1 MELLTFSEEQ
11 LGAYL
16 GQFLWPLFRVMG
28 FLMVAP
34 VIGSQLV
41 PTRIRLII
49 AVAIAVLI
57 APVLPDMPQVQGL
70 SVQAMLLVGQQL
82 LIGLSLGF
90 FLQMVFQTFVLA
102 GQMIAMQMGLGFA
115 SMMDPTN
122 GVNVA
127 VVSSFYLM
135 FVTMLFISLDGHL
148 TMLEVLVE
156 SFRSLPISLDFNF
169 ANTSLLAIISS
180 ISWIFSSAM
189 IIALPALT
197 ALLITN
203 VAFGIMTRAAPQLN
217 IFALGFPVSLLLG
230 VFLMWLTLPAVAES
244 AANLFEQAFIRM
256 AQLTNQQ

>member
-1 MELLTFSEEQ
+1 MELIQLSSEE

-41 PTRIRLII
+41 PARIRLIV
-49 AVAIAVLI
+49 AVAIAFLMV
-57 APVLPDMPQVQGL
+57 PVLPPVPEVSGISFAAL
-70 SVQAMLLVGQQL
+70 ILVGQQL
-82 LIGLSLGF
+82 LIGLALGY
-90 FLQMVFQTFVLA
+90 FLQMVFQTMVLA

-122 GVNVA
+122 GVNVT

-135 FVTMLFISLDGHL
+135 FGTMLFIALDGHL
-148 TMLEVLVE
+148 TMIDVLVQ
-156 SFRSLPISLDFNF
+156 SFYSLPITTEFNF
-169 ANTSLLAIISS
+169 VSTSLISIVRS

-189 IIALPALT
+189 VIALPALT

-203 VAFGIMTRAAPQLN
+203 FAFGIMTRAAPQLN
-217 IFALGFPVSLLLG
+217 IFALGFPVALILG
-230 VFLMWLTLPAVAES
+230 VFLMWLTLPAVTES
-244 AANLFEQAFIRM
+244 ITNLYEQAFIHM
-256 AQLTNQQ
+256 AGFVGL

>member
-1 MELLTFSEEQ
+1 MELLSLTTAQ

-16 GQFLWPLFRVMG
+16 GQFLWPLFRVAG

-34 VIGSQLV
+34 VVGSQLV
-41 PTRIRLII
+41 PARIRLVV
-49 AVAIAVLI
+49 AVAIAVLMV
-57 APVLPDMPQVQGL
+57 PVLPAMPQVEGI
-70 SVQAMLLVGQQL
+70 SMQALLLVGQQL

-90 FLQMVFQTFVLA
+90 FLQMVFQTLVLA

-115 SMMDPTN
+115 SMVDPSN
-122 GVNVA
+122 GINVT

-135 FVTMLFISLDGHL
+135 FITALFIALDGHL
-148 TMLEVLVE
+148 TMLQVLVQ
-156 SFRSLPISLDFNF
+156 SFYSLPISTDFDF
-169 ANTSLLAIISS
+169 TNTSLVAIIAS

-189 IIALPALT
+189 MIALPALT

-230 VFLMWLTLPAVAES
+230 IFLIWLSIPAVTES
-244 AANLFEQAFIRM
+244 ATNLFDQAFTRM
-256 AQLTNQQ
+256 AQLTNQ

>member
-1 MELLTFSEEQ
+1 MELLTFSADQ
-11 LGAYL
+11 LGSYI

-34 VIGSQLV
+34 VVGSQLV
-41 PTRIRLII
+41 PTRIRLVLS
-49 AVAIAVLI
+49 VAISVLML
-57 APVLPDMPQVQGL
+57 PVLPAMPQVRGL
-70 SVQAMLLVGQQL
+70 SLETMLLVGQQL

-90 FLQMVFQTFVLA
+90 FLQLVFQTMVLA

-115 SMMDPTN
+115 SMVDPTN

-135 FVTMLFISLDGHL
+135 FTTMLFIALDGHL
-148 TMLEVLVE
+148 TMLEVLVQ
-156 SFRSLPISLDFNF
+156 SFDSLPITAEFNF
-169 ANTSLLAIISS
+169 AGASLLAIISS

-189 IIALPALT
+189 VIALPALT

-217 IFALGFPVSLLLG
+217 IFALGFPVSLLFG
-230 VFLMWLTLPAVAES
+230 VFLMWLSLPTVTES
-244 AANLFEQAFIRM
+244 AANLFDQAFIRM
-256 AQLTNQQ
+256 AQITNQ

>member
-1 MELLTFSEEQ
+1 MEILTFSEEQ

-41 PTRIRLII
+41 PTRIRLVI
-49 AVAIAVLI
+49 ALAISVLI
-57 APVLPDMPQVQGL
+57 VPVLPDMPQVQAL
-70 SVQAMLLVGQQL
+70 SIQAILLIGQQL

-90 FLQMVFQTFVLA
+90 FLQMVFHTLVLA

-115 SMMDPTN
+115 SMVDPSN

-135 FVTMLFISLDGHL
+135 FITMLFISLDGHL
-148 TMLEVLVE
+148 TMIEILVQ
-156 SFRSLPISLDFNF
+156 SFYSLPISLEFNF
-169 ANTSLLAIISS
+169 ASTSLLSITNS

-230 VFLMWLTLPAVAES
+230 VFLMWLSLPTVAES
-244 AANLFEQAFIRM
+244 AINLFDQAFVRM
-256 AQLTNQQ
+256 EQLTNQQ

>member
-1 MELLTFSEEQ
+1 
-11 LGAYL
+11 
-16 GQFLWPLFRVMG
+16 
-28 FLMVAP
+28 
-34 VIGSQLV
+34 
-41 PTRIRLII
+41 
-49 AVAIAVLI
+49 
-57 APVLPDMPQVQGL
+57 
-70 SVQAMLLVGQQL
+70 
-82 LIGLSLGF
+82 
-90 FLQMVFQTFVLA
+90 MVFQTFVLA

-135 FVTMLFISLDGHL
+135 FVTMLFIALDGHL

-169 ANTSLLAIISS
+169 ASTPLLAIISS

-244 AANLFEQAFIRM
+244 ATNLFEQAFIRM
-256 AQLTNQQ
+256 AQLTNQ

>member
-49 AVAIAVLI
+49 AVAISVLI

-70 SVQAMLLVGQQL
+70 SIQAMLLVGQQL

-90 FLQMVFQTFVLA
+90 FLQMVFQTLVLA

-115 SMMDPTN
+115 SMVDPTN

-135 FVTMLFISLDGHL
+135 FVTMLFIAMDGHL

-156 SFRSLPISLDFNF
+156 SFHSLPISLEFSF
-169 ANTSLLAIISS
+169 ATTSLLAIISS

-217 IFALGFPVSLLLG
+217 IFALGFPVALILG

-244 AANLFEQAFIRM
+244 AINLFDQAFIRM
-256 AQLTNQQ
+256 AQLTNQ

>member
-1 MELLTFSEEQ
+1 MELLNFSEEQ

-70 SVQAMLLVGQQL
+70 SVQAILLVGQQL

-135 FVTMLFISLDGHL
+135 FVTMLFIALDGHL

-169 ANTSLLAIISS
+169 ASTSLLAIISS

-217 IFALGFPVSLLLG
+217 IFAMGFPVSLLLG

-256 AQLTNQQ
+256 AQLTNQ

>member
-1 MELLTFSEEQ
+1 MELLTFSAEQ
-11 LGAYL
+11 LAAYL
-16 GQFLWPLFRVMG
+16 GQFLWPLFRIMG

-49 AVAIAVLI
+49 AVAISVLV
-57 APVLPDMPQVQGL
+57 APVLPNMPQVEAL
-70 SVQAMLLVGQQL
+70 SIQAIL
-82 LIGLSLGF
+82 LIGQQVLIGVSLGF
-90 FLQMVFQTFVLA
+90 FLQMVFQTLVLA

-115 SMMDPTN
+115 SMVDPTN

-135 FVTMLFISLDGHL
+135 FVTMIFIAMDGHL

-156 SFRSLPISLDFNF
+156 SFYSLPISLEFSF
-169 ANTSLLAIISS
+169 ATTSLLAIISS

-203 VAFGIMTRAAPQLN
+203 VGFGIMTRAAPQLN
-217 IFALGFPVSLLLG
+217 IFALGFPVALILG
-230 VFLMWLTLPAVAES
+230 VSLMWLTLPAVAES
-244 AANLFEQAFIRM
+244 AINLFEQAFTRM
-256 AQLTNQQ
+256 AQLTNPL

>member
-1 MELLTFSEEQ
+1 MELIALTTEQ

-34 VIGSQLV
+34 VVGSQLV
-41 PTRIRLII
+41 PARIRLIV
-49 AVAIAVLI
+49 AVAIAVLMV
-57 APVLPDMPQVQGL
+57 PVLPPVPQIEAL
-70 SVQAMLLVGQQL
+70 SLQAIILIGQQL
-82 LIGLSLGF
+82 LIGLALGY
-90 FLQMVFQTFVLA
+90 FLQMVFQTLVLA

-135 FVTMLFISLDGHL
+135 FGTMLFIALDGHL
-148 TMLEVLVE
+148 TMIEVLVQ
-156 SFRSLPISLDFNF
+156 SFYSLPITEEFDF
-169 ANTSLLAIISS
+169 ASTSLMSIVSS
-180 ISWIFSSAM
+180 ISWVFSSAM
-189 IIALPALT
+189 VIALPALT

-217 IFALGFPVSLLLG
+217 IFALGFPVALLLG
-230 VFLMWLTLPAVAES
+230 VFLMWLTLPAVTES
-244 AANLFEQAFIRM
+244 VSILYEQAFIRM
-256 AQLTNQQ
+256 AGFVGQ

>member
-135 FVTMLFISLDGHL
+135 FVTMLFIALDGHL

-169 ANTSLLAIISS
+169 ASTPLLAIISS

-244 AANLFEQAFIRM
+244 ATNLFEQAFIRM
-256 AQLTNQQ
+256 AQLTNQ

>member
-1 MELLTFSEEQ
+1 MELLNFSEEQ

-70 SVQAMLLVGQQL
+70 SVQAILLVGQQL

-135 FVTMLFISLDGHL
+135 FVTMLFIALDGHL

-169 ANTSLLAIISS
+169 ASTSLLAIISS

-244 AANLFEQAFIRM
+244 AANLFE
-256 AQLTNQQ
+256 

>member
-57 APVLPDMPQVQGL
+57 APVLPDMPQVKGL

-135 FVTMLFISLDGHL
+135 FVTMLFIALDGHL
-148 TMLEVLVE
+148 TMLEVLVG

-169 ANTSLLAIISS
+169 ASTSLLAIISS

-256 AQLTNQQ
+256 AQLTNQ

>member
-1 MELLTFSEEQ
+1 MELLNFSEEQ

-70 SVQAMLLVGQQL
+70 SVQAILLVGQQL

-135 FVTMLFISLDGHL
+135 FVTMLFIALDGHL

-169 ANTSLLAIISS
+169 ASTSLLAIISS

-256 AQLTNQQ
+256 AQLTNQ